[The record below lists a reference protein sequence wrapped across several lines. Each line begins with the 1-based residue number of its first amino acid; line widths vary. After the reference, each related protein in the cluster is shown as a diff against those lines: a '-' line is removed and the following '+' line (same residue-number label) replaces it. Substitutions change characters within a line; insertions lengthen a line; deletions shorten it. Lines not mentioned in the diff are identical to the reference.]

1 MSGPS
6 PMVSLRIQEDHLLA
20 LDQRVGL
27 DGMRNRSDVI
37 RSAIRQFLNEPL
49 PSMGDRVEV
58 NLGPDL
64 TILMHDFCKIRA
76 ETPDVVLRYA
86 ARDYI
91 QREAIDGET
100 VNRLLRKRMDE
111 LQARFDNDNSNAQ
124 R

>member
-1 MSGPS
+1 
-6 PMVSLRIQEDHLLA
+6 MVSLRIPEDHLLA

-37 RSAIRQFLNEPL
+37 RSAIRHFLNEPL
-49 PSMGDRVEV
+49 PSLGDRVEV

-64 TILMHDFCKIRA
+64 TVMMYDFCKIRA
-76 ETPDVVLRYA
+76 ETPEVVLRHA

-111 LQARFDNDNSNAQ
+111 LQARFDDDNSNAQ